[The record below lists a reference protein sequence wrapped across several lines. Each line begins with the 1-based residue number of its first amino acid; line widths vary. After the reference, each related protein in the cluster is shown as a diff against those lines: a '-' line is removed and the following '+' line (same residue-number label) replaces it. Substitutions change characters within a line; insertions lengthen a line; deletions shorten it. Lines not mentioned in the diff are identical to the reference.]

1 MFRFALPFGLLLLAC
16 ATRQPAPTA
25 PAAAATA
32 APSTETAVILEP
44 EPAES
49 PVPPPPLALEL
60 TSAPMGEVPADWVS
74 HPWREAI
81 VAPKDGA
88 RIGLS
93 ALAAT
98 AIALNLPKQS
108 PGVTVWVQL
117 DDFAP
122 VAARAGLTLSAA
134 MLEWDELHPGT
145 HRLVLFAADADGRV
159 LSHGDSPLLD
169 VARFVVAAS
178 DGGGSAP
185 PATVPAQALLS
196 PHGTLNG
203 QAAAS
208 SARLQFWTEAT
219 SEAVAVRVTGPG
231 GSSAQ
236 HQLPRG
242 AYALSA
248 LPSGDYRFDIGTT
261 PPMSAV
267 ITVNR
272 ELSPGA
278 AQ

>member
-1 MFRFALPFGLLLLAC
+1 MFRFALPFGLLLLGC

-32 APSTETAVILEP
+32 ASSTETAVILEP
-44 EPAES
+44 EPAE
-49 PVPPPPLALEL
+49 PPAPPPPLELEL

-81 VAPKDGA
+81 VAPKDEA
-88 RIGLS
+88 RIELP

-169 VARFVVAAS
+169 VASFVVTAS
-178 DGGGSAP
+178 DGGGSVL
-185 PATVPAQALLS
+185 ATGPAQALLS

-208 SARLQFWTEAT
+208 SARLQFWTEGT
-219 SEAVAVRVTGPG
+219 SEAVAVRITGPG
-231 GSSAQ
+231 GRSAR

-267 ITVNR
+267 VTVNQ

-278 AQ
+278 AP